1 MLNFY
6 RSYIVGAVFAKIF
19 LWFVL
24 GLLSIELVNEALYA
38 LMPAATE
45 NIEVSSLLALL
56 GK

>member
-1 MLNFY
+1 MSNFY
-6 RSYIVGAVFAKIF
+6 RRYIVGAVFAKIF

-38 LMPAATE
+38 LMPAAPE
-45 NIEVSSLLALL
+45 NIEVSLLAHL

>member
-1 MLNFY
+1 
-6 RSYIVGAVFAKIF
+6 VGAVFAKIF

-38 LMPAATE
+38 LMPAAPE
-45 NIEVSSLLALL
+45 NIEVSLLAHL

>member
-1 MLNFY
+1 MSNFY
-6 RSYIVGAVFAKIF
+6 RRYIVGAVFAKIF

-38 LMPAATE
+38 LMPAAPE
-45 NIEVSSLLALL
+45 NIEVSSLLARL